1 MTQDTLSLIKERALS
16 FTIPGYK
23 GLVRDLRK
31 YMDAYY
37 NNEPIVSD
45 ADYDFLMCQ
54 CKEVEA
60 LHPDWITPDSP
71 TQIVEIPAERT
82 MGIKVKHDVLMLSIN
97 DVFTFDEVKD
107 WYDTVKA
114 KYPNARFS
122 VEEKIDG
129 LSMTLCYKRVD
140 DTNRFQLYR
149 AETRGNGYE
158 GEDITTNAKFING
171 IKNVI
176 ILDSEYDS
184 KDSDE
189 LHVRGEVYMMLS
201 RFRKYNEAQIVAGK
215 EPAANARNLA
225 AGTLRAKDP
234 KIVLERGLDFFA
246 FNIQKGPSSLMKDHN
261 FGLDAISRELPI
273 VQTYEVEHYDGI
285 VNAINVIEANRNS
298 NNYDIDGAVIKL
310 RDIDMRKDFTFGAK
324 YAPGHIAY
332 KYPEKPVDVVIKD
345 IEVGVGRTGKLS
357 FTAVIEDAN
366 THLPAQLNGTSV
378 DRVTLN
384 NMDYIKE
391 FKAGIGSVHKLIKSG
406 AIIPKIV
413 GTVKPAD
420 NIFEAPTVCPCC
432 GGPITNTKGGV
443 DLYCTNRSCKEM
455 TLNKLDYFCGRNQM
469 NIDGL
474 SEQKLAY
481 LVEHGY
487 IDSRLYT
494 IFELANN
501 GFQNDVNR
509 NDLQQA
515 EGWGETSVNNLVEA
529 INKARHTAFIP
540 FLASLGI
547 DGIGH
552 GQAKLLKE
560 AMTELIR
567 TNEDVATYVK
577 TEDDKFTGR
586 NLIDALFY
594 AKTIDYDF
602 TSINGFGDVLAQNLM
617 NWFDSVKTG
626 TMDGVAFE
634 ELLANVI
641 FDSPDDEFTL
651 TVDATDV
658 PFTGLTFVVTGSVT
672 EFKNRAELI
681 KWIESK
687 GGKCAGSVSTKTSY
701 LVNNDVT
708 STSGKNKKAQELG
721 IKIIS
726 EQELFTMAI
735 RKQSEGN
742 DFDWH
747 ALNKP
752 VQKIIDKAIAVKQN
766 SPVGQ

>member
-1 MTQDTLSLIKERALS
+1 MTKEEIMLIKERALS

-23 GLVRDLRK
+23 ELVRDLRK

-37 NNEPIVSD
+37 NNEPLVSD
-45 ADYDFLMCQ
+45 ADYDFLMRQ

-71 TQIVEIPAERT
+71 TQVVEIPAERA
-82 MGIKVKHDVLMLSIN
+82 MGVKVKHDVPMLSIN
-97 DVFTFDEVKD
+97 DVFTFDEVKE

-114 KYPNARFS
+114 KYPAASFA
-122 VEEKIDG
+122 VEHKIDG
-129 LSMTLCYKRVD
+129 LSMTLRYARYPGES
-140 DTNRFQLYR
+140 RFHLVL
-149 AETRGNGYE
+149 AETRGNGFI
-158 GEDITTNAKFING
+158 GEDVTENARM
-171 IKNVI
+171 IKDVPNI
-176 ILDSEYDS
+176 IELDSINDS
-184 KDSDE
+184 FDCDE
-189 LHVRGEVYMMLS
+189 LQLRGEVYMTHENFN
-201 RFRKYNEAQIVAGK
+201 RYNEAQIAAGK

-234 KIVLERGLDFFA
+234 NVVKERGLNIFI
-246 FNIQKGPSSLMKDHN
+246 FNIQKGPSSLMVNHVD
-261 FGLDAISRELPI
+261 GLDVIADEIPCVSGFYCGTYSGIKDAIEQIGNKRDNL
-273 VQTYEVEHYDGI
+273 
-285 VNAINVIEANRNS
+285 
-298 NNYDIDGAVIKL
+298 NYDIDGAVIKL
-310 RDIDMRKDFTFGAK
+310 NHIDYRKDFTFAAK

-332 KYPEKPVDVVIKD
+332 KYPEKPVNVVIKD

-366 THLPAQLNGTSV
+366 THMPAQLNGTSV

-413 GTVKPAD
+413 GTVKPAAK
-420 NIFEAPTVCPCC
+420 IFEAPTVCPCC
-432 GGPITNTKGGV
+432 GGPITNAKGGV
-443 DLYCTNRSCKEM
+443 DLYCTNPNCKEM

-481 LVEHGY
+481 LIEHGY

-494 IFELANN
+494 IFELAND
-501 GFQNDVNR
+501 GYQNEVNR
-509 NDLQQA
+509 GDLRKA
-515 EGWGETSVNNLVEA
+515 EGWGETSVNNLVAA
-529 INKARHTAFIP
+529 INKARHTTFVA

-567 TNEDVATYVK
+567 ANEDVAAYAK

-602 TSINGFGDVLAQNLM
+602 TSINGFGDILAQNLM

-641 FDSPDDEFTL
+641 FDSSDDEFTL
-651 TVDATDV
+651 AVNASDM
-658 PFTGLTFVVTGSVT
+658 PFAGLTFVVTGSVT
-672 EFKNRAELI
+672 EFKNRAELT

-687 GGKCAGSVSTKTSY
+687 GGKCAGSVSTKTNYVICNEIS
-701 LVNNDVT
+701 N
-708 STSGKNKKAQELG
+708 SSKCKKALELN
-721 IKIIS
+721 IPILKES
-726 EQELFTMAI
+726 DLLE
-735 RKQSEGN
+735 KCKS
-742 DFDWH
+742 
-747 ALNKP
+747 
-752 VQKIIDKAIAVKQN
+752 
-766 SPVGQ
+766 

>member
-1 MTQDTLSLIKERALS
+1 MTNNERIEEVKKAVENLHQEDYDRLVKE
-16 FTIPGYK
+16 
-23 GLVRDLRK
+23 VRYHMDL
-31 YMDAYY
+31 YY
-37 NNEPIVSD
+37 NKCEPVISD
-45 ADYDFLMCQ
+45 FEYDLLMVQ
-54 CKEVEA
+54 IKALEA
-60 LHPDWITPDSP
+60 LHPDWITSDSP
-71 TQIVEIPAERT
+71 TRTVEVPAERT
-82 MGIKVKHDVLMLSIN
+82 MGIKVKHDVPMLSIN
-97 DVFTFDEVKD
+97 DVFSFDEVKE

-129 LSMTLCYKRVD
+129 LSMTLCYKRVAG
-140 DTNRFQLYR
+140 TNRFQLVR
-149 AETRGNGYE
+149 AETRGNGIE
-158 GEDITTNAKFING
+158 GEDITDNARWING
-171 IKNVI
+171 MQNTI
-176 ILDSEYDS
+176 ILDTEHDS
-184 KDSDE
+184 NDSDD
-189 LHVRGEVYMMLS
+189 LQIRGEVYMMLS
-201 RFRKYNEAQIVAGK
+201 RFARFNEAQIAAGK
-215 EPAANARNLA
+215 DPAANARNLA

-261 FGLDAISRELPI
+261 YGLDAISRELPI
-273 VQTYEVEHYDGI
+273 VQTYEVETYDGI
-285 VNAINVIEANRNS
+285 INAINVIEANRGS

-310 RDIDMRKDFTFGAK
+310 RDIDMRKDFTFAAK

-366 THLPAQLNGTSV
+366 THMPAQLNGTSV

-432 GGPITNTKGGV
+432 GGPITNAKGGV

-494 IFELANN
+494 IFDLAND
-501 GFQNDVNR
+501 GFQNNVNR
-509 NDLQQA
+509 NDLRNA
-515 EGWGETSVNNLVEA
+515 EGWGETSVNNLVNA
-529 INKARHTAFIP
+529 INNARHTTFVA

-547 DGIGH
+547 PEVGH
-552 GQAKLLKE
+552 GQAKLIKD
-560 AMTELIR
+560 AMIDWVRE
-567 TNEDVATYVK
+567 N
-577 TEDDKFTGR
+577 DDAKGYY
-586 NLIDALFY
+586 NLHEVDG
-594 AKTIDYDF
+594 KTIHRSLFDVFLYANNVGYEF
-602 TSINGFGDVLAQNLM
+602 INIKGFGDVIVKNLADWYLNVKNNDM
-617 NWFDSVKTG
+617 NRVEFD
-626 TMDGVAFE
+626 D
-634 ELLANVI
+634 LLANLY
-641 FDSPDDEFTL
+641 FDSPEDEFKIE
-651 TVDATDV
+651 VDASDV
-658 PFTGLTFVVTGSVT
+658 PFAGLTFVVTGSVN
-672 EFKNRAELI
+672 EFKNRTELT

-687 GGKCAGSVSTKTSY
+687 GGKCAGSVSAKTSY

-726 EQELFTMAI
+726 ELDLLSM
-735 RKQSEGN
+735 
-742 DFDWH
+742 
-747 ALNKP
+747 
-752 VQKIIDKAIAVKQN
+752 VK
-766 SPVGQ
+766 